1 MNYRFS
7 YPVDDAGV
15 DDITSAL
22 RTHGL
27 AIVTSVLDGDTVSEL
42 MNTIEPEFG
51 SGDSRHSNGGEKYTV
66 QAVPGLLGLDPIYAQ
81 KLLLNS
87 MFLGVADRIL
97 APHCHNYR
105 VQISTGMRI
114 PPGGVNQFLH
124 REMGIYR
131 PFLPYDT
138 VQAEYVLFAMW
149 AGTEFTC
156 ENGATRLV
164 PGSHLWDERRSAQ
177 EHEIVRAEMP
187 SGSVAMWL
195 GTTLHAG
202 AANETHSPRTGFI
215 CALGVDWLVQQEN
228 QLITIPSEEARK
240 LPEKAQRLL
249 GYQASP
255 MYGWARGVTSDN
267 LLEVDR
273 SASRYVNA
281 GLHESAGEA

>member
-15 DDITSAL
+15 DDIASAL
-22 RTHGL
+22 KTHGL
-27 AIVTSVLDGDTVSEL
+27 AIVTNVLDSDTVSKL
-42 MNTIEPEFG
+42 MNTIEPEF
-51 SGDSRHSNGGEKYTV
+51 SADDFRPSDGEKYTV
-66 QAVPGLLGLDPIYAQ
+66 QAVPGLLGIDPIYAET
-81 KLLLNS
+81 LLLNS
-87 MFLGVADRIL
+87 IFLSVADRIL
-97 APHCHNYR
+97 APRCHNYR

-114 PPGGVNQFLH
+114 PAGGVNQFLH
-124 REMGIYR
+124 REMDIYR

-149 AGTEFTC
+149 AGTDFTL
-156 ENGATRLV
+156 ENGATRMV
-164 PGSHLWDERRSAQ
+164 PGSHLWDEQRSAQ

-202 AANETHSPRTGFI
+202 AANKTRSPRTGFI

-228 QLITIPSEEARK
+228 QLITIPPEAARK

-255 MYGWARGVTSDN
+255 MYGWARGMRSDN

>member
-15 DDITSAL
+15 DDIASTL
-22 RTHGL
+22 TTYGL
-27 AIVTSVLDGDTVSEL
+27 AIVTNVLDDDTVSKL

-51 SGDSRHSNGGEKYTV
+51 SDASDPSDGGEKYTV
-66 QAVPGLLGLDPIYAQ
+66 QAVPGLLGIDPIYAET
-81 KLLLNS
+81 LLLNS

-105 VQISTGMRI
+105 VQVSTGMRI
-114 PPGGVNQFLH
+114 PAGGTNQFLH
-124 REMGIYR
+124 REMDIYR

-138 VQAEYVLFAMW
+138 VQAEYGLFAMW
-149 AGTEFTC
+149 AGTDFTF

-164 PGSHLWDERRSAQ
+164 PGSHLWDEQRSAQ
-177 EHEIVRAEMP
+177 EHEIIRAEMP

-195 GTTLHAG
+195 GMTLHAG
-202 AANETHSPRTGFI
+202 AANKTQNPRTGFL

-228 QLITIPSEEARK
+228 QLITIPPEEARK

-255 MYGWARGVTSDN
+255 MYGWARGRTSDN
-267 LLEVDR
+267 LLEADR

-281 GLHESAGEA
+281 GLHES